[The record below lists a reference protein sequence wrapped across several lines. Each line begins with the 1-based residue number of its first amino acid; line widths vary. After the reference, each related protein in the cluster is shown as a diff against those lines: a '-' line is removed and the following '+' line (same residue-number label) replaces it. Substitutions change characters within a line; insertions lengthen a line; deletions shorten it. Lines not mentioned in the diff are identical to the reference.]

1 MNRIALIATAC
12 LVPVGCTPAQDGA
25 PRIYDGSLIGTVSEL
40 ADPGATYRARRAAD
54 EAKCRD
60 LGFKPGTE
68 AFSNCRLQLEQI
80 RAIKQATP

>member
-1 MNRIALIATAC
+1 MSRPPLIATAC
-12 LVPVGCTPAQDGA
+12 LALVGCTPAADGT
-25 PRIYDGSLIGTVSEL
+25 PRIYDGSLIGVATEI

-60 LGFKPGTE
+60 LGFKPGTD

-80 RAIKQATP
+80 RAIKQTAP